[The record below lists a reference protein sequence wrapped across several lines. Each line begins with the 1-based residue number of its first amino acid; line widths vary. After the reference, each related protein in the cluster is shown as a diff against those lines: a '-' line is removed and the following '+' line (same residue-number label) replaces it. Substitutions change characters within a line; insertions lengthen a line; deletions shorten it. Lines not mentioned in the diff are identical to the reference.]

1 MWKNVIGQEKVK
13 DILQNIYQSGKISH
27 AYILY
32 GNNGIGKDAVAVE
45 FSKLLNCDNPVNNNE
60 ACDKCK
66 SCKEISSF
74 KSTVFKYVIALPA
87 GKNDSD
93 DDVNPL
99 EKLEKEDFENYLTEI
114 EYKSIDKYHEI
125 VIPKANDIRI
135 SSIRQIKKEIYL
147 TGKTG
152 KKKIFVISKC
162 DKMNQNS
169 ANSLLKILEEP
180 PKDSILILTTSKI
193 NSLLPTIIGRCQKIK
208 VDNID
213 KELVR
218 KYLKESEDNLT
229 EEETEFYSELSEG
242 SITKCNEILGKN
254 FPELR
259 DKVLDV
265 LTYII
270 TDQNLKLGNEIDLI
284 IGKKDKERIKQFLV
298 LMEIWFRDLIIK
310 SGGNDKLIINKDK
323 SERIKRFD
331 ENFYS
336 DNYKIISKIEEA
348 IRDVDGNIFPDLILY
363 NLAFSLKSL
372 IKRKD

>member
-1 MWKNVIGQEKVK
+1 
-13 DILQNIYQSGKISH
+13 
-27 AYILY
+27 
-32 GNNGIGKDAVAVE
+32 
-45 FSKLLNCDNPVNNNE
+45 
-60 ACDKCK
+60 
-66 SCKEISSF
+66 
-74 KSTVFKYVIALPA
+74 
-87 GKNDSD
+87 
-93 DDVNPL
+93 
-99 EKLEKEDFENYLTEI
+99 
-114 EYKSIDKYHEI
+114 
-125 VIPKANDIRI
+125 
-135 SSIRQIKKEIYL
+135 
-147 TGKTG
+147 
-152 KKKIFVISKC
+152 
-162 DKMNQNS
+162 MNQNS

-193 NSLLPTIIGRCQKIK
+193 NSLLPTIIGRCQKIR